1 MPCSS
6 SLFGICIFCLFI
18 FLALSYFEFIIRIPQ
33 IAKNDKCFRKNSK
46 YFSVPTLCIF
56 LKCDKNLRQHFPLL
70 FLVSFFRRFPALFYK
85 IFFILKKF
93 RREKF
98 ETSPARCCFFRFQIL
113 LLQQLRNG
121 LRNRFI
127 DRLLFFSLRLCLRN
141 RHCLRLFLLNGNP
154 VSHRCAFISGSVHRF

>member
-1 MPCSS
+1 MFCRHLFLHYMPCSS

-56 LKCDKNLRQHFPLL
+56 LKYDKNLRQHFLLL

-98 ETSPARCCFFRFQIL
+98 ETSPARCCFLPISNSFVTTAPEWFEEPLHRPAAVL
-113 LLQQLRNG
+113 LPAA
-121 LRNRFI
+121 
-127 DRLLFFSLRLCLRN
+127 LFEESALS
-141 RHCLRLFLLNGNP
+141 P
-154 VSHRCAFISGSVHRF
+154 AVSSQR